1 MNKLILIMIDGVSS
15 AKFEEI
21 RHQLPHLDRLAK
33 EGTQVQALTPE
44 ICGTSFPGRTSMI
57 VGRPAS
63 EHGIYG
69 NKIWDGNVFRWSN
82 PYDVRTE
89 TIASLTK
96 QAGGDVVNMGYGMV
110 RPEDCDLYVSPWW
123 VGDVMSRAR
132 DNEPHPANHLW
143 TMKNKQLDP
152 KKRLQNIGLSADDIV
167 DPATNKALTLDLGT
181 LADYQLMEMAA
192 DLIERDRAPNL
203 LMLEVAVTDYY
214 LHQYGSKHPLTELSL
229 RNGDAQVGTLIERLR
244 KAGKLEQYNFAIMSD
259 HGHHLMAD
267 AIYCDVLLPEGTRWS
282 SEGGMLLIAPTSA
295 EQGADVTQKLLAQ
308 GLEQYPHDFLPDD
321 MKDTLLAFTSAQGQ
335 YISFEADLKKTG
347 KVRGVS
353 KYQSNHGMRPG
364 TLEDYRFCLFSGPD
378 VTKQIVPFAQAI
390 QVAPTIAKI
399 LGVNTPWQTP
409 SII

>member
-181 LADYQLMEMAA
+181 LADYQLIEMAA

-259 HGHHLMAD
+259 HGHHLMTD

-399 LGVNTPWQTP
+399 LGVSTPWKTP

>member
-1 MNKLILIMIDGVSS
+1 
-15 AKFEEI
+15 
-21 RHQLPHLDRLAK
+21 
-33 EGTQVQALTPE
+33 
-44 ICGTSFPGRTSMI
+44 
-57 VGRPAS
+57 
-63 EHGIYG
+63 
-69 NKIWDGNVFRWSN
+69 
-82 PYDVRTE
+82 
-89 TIASLTK
+89 
-96 QAGGDVVNMGYGMV
+96 
-110 RPEDCDLYVSPWW
+110 
-123 VGDVMSRAR
+123 
-132 DNEPHPANHLW
+132 
-143 TMKNKQLDP
+143 
-152 KKRLQNIGLSADDIV
+152 
-167 DPATNKALTLDLGT
+167 
-181 LADYQLMEMAA
+181 MEMAA

-308 GLEQYPHDFLPDD
+308 GLEQYSHDFLPDD

-347 KVRGVS
+347 NVRGVS

-399 LGVNTPWQTP
+399 LGVSTPWQTP